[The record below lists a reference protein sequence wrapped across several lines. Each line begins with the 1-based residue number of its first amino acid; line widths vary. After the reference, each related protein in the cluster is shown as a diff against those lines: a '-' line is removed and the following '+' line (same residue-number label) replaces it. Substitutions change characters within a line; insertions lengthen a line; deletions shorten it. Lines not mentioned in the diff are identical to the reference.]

1 MHLAYFVI
9 DEEQQLRRT
18 EAESVEAVWE
28 GRAGTSSLKY
38 ELPEELRLVSV
49 LIDEDLNPLV
59 CFFLRLDL
67 DGEEIT
73 DETRLDAYEA
83 VTARHQ
89 NQLEHP
95 AAQRQLEGWPDDWQ
109 RQMAVALD
117 VPIMEINR
125 IAIGGPLLMSDLW
138 GVSVA
143 QVVEYF
149 QDVIEE
155 EGL

>member
-1 MHLAYFVI
+1 MNLVYFVI
-9 DEEQQLRRT
+9 DEENQLRRVET
-18 EAESVEAVWE
+18 EAVEGVWE
-28 GRAGTSSLKY
+28 GRMGTSALGY
-38 ELPEELRLVSV
+38 ELPDELRLVSI
-49 LIDEDLNPLV
+49 LIDDDLNPIV

-89 NQLEHP
+89 QQLSHP
-95 AAQRQLEGWPDDWQ
+95 AAQRQLQGWPTNWPQ
-109 RQMAVALD
+109 QLAVALD
-117 VPIMEINR
+117 VPVMEINR

-138 GVSVA
+138 GVPVA
-143 QVVEYF
+143 KVVEYF
-149 QDVIEE
+149 EDVIDE